1 MKQFNKKA
9 AALLALQ
16 CAPMVTAS
24 ADTLDNVVAQAKTE
38 GLNPVVHRNVVK
50 VKSKAEADQKNAES
64 DTMLRDT
71 LTKWTSELN
80 EYTKQKNE
88 ADAYNKT
95 AKAEYDKQVA
105 DDAARTQT
113 IRDANAKIQADNQ
126 ATIKAYNEEVSAVRA
141 RNKVKEDTYNAAIK
155 DWEASSGLGGE
166 DSELARVRAANNK
179 KLAEYQDA
187 LKRVRDQNN
196 ALLAQAGNGSGPRV
210 TNQDEIDRITKENDD
225 AQKAYLADK
234 ARVDGINKK
243 RQQDYDAA
251 VTAINAKNNNADA
264 ASRARMAKALAD
276 YRVAYQKWEADKKK
290 IEDDNKQKTAEYD
303 AAVRKAT
310 EDNLKIDEDNRKA
323 REQYNKD
330 LDRVTQANQKIDA
343 DNRQKQEDYDRMVA
357 LVGNGGNGK
366 KVVSNDEYIQHR
378 SRWQRQLY
386 EYTEKLKRF
395 NDLNKRT
402 VFLPFTHDLD
412 TNANAHEDYT
422 NKNNMNM
429 TLQGGAK
436 FIPNVTGDNTHRF
449 DPSLPE
455 YSQTSDT
462 PIKIDSDN
470 GAEAYAVLLPQG
482 GSVTV
487 EYTLKSGEN
496 YMNANDFKQTR
507 LVTEADLA
515 TKQTFDL
522 NDSAFKGVK
531 KIRYTIRNDK
541 SSSAGGKTVVMLRN
555 TMYHNIRTGL
565 AHVVNR
571 DEPLPEDGFLN
582 GFTVTRE
589 VLDEN
594 NNSLVALAPQFD
606 VNAPAMKDPLSDMK
620 TPDFTKFVAPN
631 RDASAFYEDEVIG
644 MPGGEL
650 KSASDVADKPSD
662 WKTQYEWMTFKDQYV
677 DGKMTTV
684 SKYYSAQIKNKQLQG
699 IIWSTNNPSQTLDKP
714 ERPVLEYTTTP
725 VKPTL
730 EEHQPVPKEPVDKP
744 HVATPE
750 KPVLNT
756 NIPEK
761 PEEPKPSA
769 GSPLEALPPAPQ
781 LEPVPT
787 APVPRPVP
795 APKLAND
802 VPNVTLIPEP
812 KPPVLD
818 PLPTGS
824 TTNKPRPEEPVYE
837 EIPKAPV
844 LKQKHVITPKTITKL
859 MLKPEPKAPNFEYA
873 HTTYVYEH
881 RTIFETVTGDILKPW
896 SDGEIEKMDLHGYEF
911 VKTLADENGDTHH
924 IYKPVVSDHTLTIWE
939 TTSGRALRSWEQG
952 RKDRDVFEGYQYVK
966 TTIDEK
972 GFVHHVYAPIDALT
986 VNTPEPSNPVEPAKP
1001 TETTEPVETPKPIEP
1016 SKPAEPDKPTKPME
1030 TPKPVEPNKP
1040 TNPVETPRLEEPIE
1054 PDKPSETP
1062 VDTPRLEEPT
1072 KPVETPTE
1080 PDKPSETP
1088 VDTPTEP
1095 TKPVDPVTPTDRDK
1109 PVEIP
1114 TKPTDRDK
1122 PAEIPTESNTPTAIS
1137 TRPVVP
1143 RDSKS
1148 TTQAP
1153 TPKQLPKQLPQ
1164 TGDTSFALL
1173 GTLST
1178 GLGALSIRKRKKR

>member
-16 CAPMVTAS
+16 CAPLVTAS
-24 ADTLDNVVAQAKTE
+24 ADTLDDVVKQARTA
-38 GLNPVVHRNVVK
+38 GLNPTVNRNTVK
-50 VKSKAEADQKNAES
+50 VKSKAEADQKNAEVNA
-64 DTMLRDT
+64 TLRDT
-71 LTKWTSELN
+71 LAKWTSELN
-80 EYTKQKNE
+80 EYTTQKNE
-88 ADAYNKT
+88 ADTYNKQ

-105 DDAARTQT
+105 DDNVRTKV
-113 IRDANAKIQADNQ
+113 IRDANAKIQSDNQ
-126 ATIKAYNEEVSAVRA
+126 AAIKAYNEEVSAVRA
-141 RNKVKEDTYNAAIK
+141 RNKAKEDTYNAAIK

-166 DSELARVRAANNK
+166 DSAVARVRTANNK
-179 KLAEYQDA
+179 KLADYQDA

-210 TNQDEIDRITKENDD
+210 TNQAEIDRITKENDD

-234 ARVDGINKK
+234 ARIEGINKK

-251 VTAINAKNNNADA
+251 VAAITAKNSEADA

-290 IEDDNKQKTAEYD
+290 IEDDNKRKTAEYD
-303 AAVRKAT
+303 AAVRKAA

-330 LDRVTQANQKIDA
+330 LDRVTKANQKIDA
-343 DNRQKQEDYDRMVA
+343 DNRQKQEEYDRMVA
-357 LVGNGGNGK
+357 LVGNGSSGK
-366 KVVSNDEYIQHR
+366 KMVSNDEYIQHR

-412 TNANAHEDYT
+412 ANAKAHADYD

-436 FIPNVTGDNTHRF
+436 FLPNATGGQPNNTTYRF

-515 TKQTFDL
+515 AKQTFDL

-565 AHVVNR
+565 AHEVNR

-582 GFTVTRE
+582 GFTVTKE

-644 MPGGEL
+644 MPGGSL
-650 KSASDVADKPSD
+650 KSASEV
-662 WKTQYEWMTFKDQYV
+662 
-677 DGKMTTV
+677 TV
-684 SKYYSAQIKNKQLQG
+684 
-699 IIWSTNNPSQTLDKP
+699 
-714 ERPVLEYTTTP
+714 
-725 VKPTL
+725 
-730 EEHQPVPKEPVDKP
+730 
-744 HVATPE
+744 
-750 KPVLNT
+750 
-756 NIPEK
+756 
-761 PEEPKPSA
+761 
-769 GSPLEALPPAPQ
+769 
-781 LEPVPT
+781 
-787 APVPRPVP
+787 
-795 APKLAND
+795 
-802 VPNVTLIPEP
+802 
-812 KPPVLD
+812 
-818 PLPTGS
+818 
-824 TTNKPRPEEPVYE
+824 
-837 EIPKAPV
+837 
-844 LKQKHVITPKTITKL
+844 
-859 MLKPEPKAPNFEYA
+859 
-873 HTTYVYEH
+873 
-881 RTIFETVTGDILKPW
+881 
-896 SDGEIEKMDLHGYEF
+896 
-911 VKTLADENGDTHH
+911 
-924 IYKPVVSDHTLTIWE
+924 
-939 TTSGRALRSWEQG
+939 
-952 RKDRDVFEGYQYVK
+952 
-966 TTIDEK
+966 
-972 GFVHHVYAPIDALT
+972 
-986 VNTPEPSNPVEPAKP
+986 
-1001 TETTEPVETPKPIEP
+1001 
-1016 SKPAEPDKPTKPME
+1016 
-1030 TPKPVEPNKP
+1030 
-1040 TNPVETPRLEEPIE
+1040 
-1054 PDKPSETP
+1054 
-1062 VDTPRLEEPT
+1062 
-1072 KPVETPTE
+1072 
-1080 PDKPSETP
+1080 
-1088 VDTPTEP
+1088 
-1095 TKPVDPVTPTDRDK
+1095 
-1109 PVEIP
+1109 
-1114 TKPTDRDK
+1114 
-1122 PAEIPTESNTPTAIS
+1122 
-1137 TRPVVP
+1137 
-1143 RDSKS
+1143 
-1148 TTQAP
+1148 
-1153 TPKQLPKQLPQ
+1153 
-1164 TGDTSFALL
+1164 
-1173 GTLST
+1173 
-1178 GLGALSIRKRKKR
+1178 